1 MSSEKILIK
10 FFSQIKPE
18 EFKRDTFLESV
29 YQFYV
34 KEKYIT
40 DPNNKSIVKLR
51 ENPPNLFTCYM
62 DYLLRNKEFNNDQHI
77 EEV

>member
-34 KEKYIT
+34 KEK
-40 DPNNKSIVKLR
+40 
-51 ENPPNLFTCYM
+51 
-62 DYLLRNKEFNNDQHI
+62 
-77 EEV
+77 